1 LIAGNVSLPSS
12 VCDTSRARGIGRGG
26 ARPGAGRPR
35 ARKTKRLADI
45 AAKLALLAQHADRQH
60 RRERAETEALVP
72 ILRRLVAIE
81 RRLGLVEEPQPPQAQ
96 PAAAIGA

>member
-1 LIAGNVSLPSS
+1 V
-12 VCDTSRARGIGRGG
+12 RGASAEAVQDPVPVGRG
-26 ARPGAGRPR
+26 

-45 AAKLALLAQHADRQH
+45 AAKLELLAQHADRQH

-81 RRLGLVEEPQPPQAQ
+81 RRLRLVEEPQPPRHSRRRPLGPETQCK
-96 PAAAIGA
+96 ISTLGWGRLLR